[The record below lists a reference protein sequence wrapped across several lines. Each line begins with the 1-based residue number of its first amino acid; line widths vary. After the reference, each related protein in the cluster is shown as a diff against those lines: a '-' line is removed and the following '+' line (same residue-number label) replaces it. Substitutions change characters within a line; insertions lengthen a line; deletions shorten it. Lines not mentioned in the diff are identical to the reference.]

1 MTADMKSKGQTK
13 HRIPSYQKKEWFWGY
28 VMIAPVTL
36 GLGIFYIYP
45 FFVTFYNSFLK
56 IGSFNVSSWGGL
68 INYRRLLSDAS
79 MWNTL
84 KNTVRYVVFTI
95 PATLFLALLV
105 AVLLNV
111 KIKGKGFYRVLYF
124 LPYVT
129 MAAAISMVWKWMFN
143 GDYGL
148 INYILGFFGI
158 EGRRWLTDTATAP
171 YAIIVVSIWSGI
183 GYNMIILLAGI
194 QGISSTYY
202 EAARIDGANAV
213 DMFFRITLPLVTPTL
228 FFLLVTDLIS
238 SFQIFDT
245 IYMMIGKNTVVLENT
260 QSIVMYFYR
269 NAFDLNQKGYASAV
283 AMLLFVLIMIVT
295 VIQMA
300 LQKKW
305 VNYD

>member
-1 MTADMKSKGQTK
+1 MAKQSSQKNKTA
-13 HRIPSYQKKEWFWGY
+13 RFRKKEWFWGY
-28 VMIAPVTL
+28 VMIAPVII
-36 GLGIFYIYP
+36 GLAVFYIYP
-45 FFVTFYNSFLK
+45 FFLTFYNSFLK
-56 IGSFNVSSWGGL
+56 IGSFNISTWGGL
-68 INYRRLLSDAS
+68 ANYKSLLSDTS

-84 KNTVRYVVFTI
+84 KNTVRYVIFTV
-95 PATLFLALLV
+95 PVTLFLALIL

-111 KIKGKGFYRVLYF
+111 KIKGKSFYRVLYF

-148 INYILGFFGI
+148 INYILGLFGI
-158 EGRRWLTDTATAP
+158 EGKRWLTDTSTAP
-171 YAIIVVSIWSGI
+171 YAIILVSIWSGI

-194 QGISSTYY
+194 QGIAGTYY
-202 EAARIDGANAV
+202 EAARIDGAGALT
-213 DMFFRITLPLVTPTL
+213 MFFKITLPLVSPTM
-228 FFLLVTDLIS
+228 FFLMITNLIS
-238 SFQIFDT
+238 SFQIFDS

-269 NAFDLNQKGYASAV
+269 NAFEINNKGYASAV
-283 AMLLFVLIMIVT
+283 AMLLFCLIMIIT

-305 VNYD
+305 VHYD

>member
-1 MTADMKSKGQTK
+1 MASKSRKK
-13 HRIPSYQKKEWFWGY
+13 MSISKKKEWFWGY
-28 VMIAPVTL
+28 VMIAPVIL

-45 FFVTFYNSFLK
+45 FFVTFWNSFQK
-56 IGSFNVSSWGGL
+56 IGAFNVSSWCGL
-68 INYRRLLSDAS
+68 DNYKALFTDAS
-79 MWNTL
+79 MWHTL
-84 KNTVRYVVFTI
+84 KNTVRYVICTVPFTI
-95 PATLFLALLV
+95 FGALVL
-105 AVLLNV
+105 AVLLNS
-111 KIKGKGFYRVLYF
+111 KIKLKGFYRVLYF

-129 MAAAISMVWKWMFN
+129 MATAISMVWKWMFN

-148 INYILGFFGI
+148 VNYILNIFGI
-158 EGRRWLTDTATAP
+158 EGRRWLTEVNLAP

-202 EAARIDGANAV
+202 EAAKIDGAGALT
-213 DMFFRITLPLVTPTL
+213 MFFKITLPLVSPTM
-228 FFLLVTDLIS
+228 FFLMITNLIS

-269 NAFDLNQKGYASAV
+269 NAFELGNKGYASAL
-283 AMLLFVLIMIVT
+283 AMLLFCIIMIIT
-295 VIQMA
+295 IIQMA

-305 VNYD
+305 VHYD